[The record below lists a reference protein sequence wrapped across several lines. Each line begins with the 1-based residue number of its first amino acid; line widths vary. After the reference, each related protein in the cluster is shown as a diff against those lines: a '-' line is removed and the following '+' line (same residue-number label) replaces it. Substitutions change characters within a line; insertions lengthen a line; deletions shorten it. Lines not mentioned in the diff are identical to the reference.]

1 MKDLPAEFN
10 DENEELDEDEKLDQD
25 LHDVEM
31 IIRSRSIDVPLS
43 SNVKV
48 TEIEDKEEAKQSRSE
63 E

>member
-10 DENEELDEDEKLDQD
+10 EEEKEIDEAEKLERD
-25 LHDVEM
+25 LHEVEM

-48 TEIEDKEEAKQSRSE
+48 TKIEDKEKSESE